1 MVPPWFV
8 HGLSIDLGVF
18 DGETMKEPW
27 TKYDLNYYYSVLIY
41 VKTWRYVENVS
52 FFDFNRIGPCDY
64 IKALQIKGQGADF
77 LSS

>member
-1 MVPPWFV
+1 RPWFV
-8 HGLSIDLGVF
+8 HRFGGF
-18 DGETMKEPW
+18 RWRNHGETMKEPW

-41 VKTWRYVENVS
+41 VKTWRYVEIVS